1 MTIRARLFLSL
12 SLLVAALFAA
22 SVSGYYALSQSSEKT
37 RTIVEDRVVPLAQL
51 KKVADAY
58 AVDIVDAA
66 HKMRSGAL
74 TWEQGAKSIEGALKT
89 IDAQWAAYL
98 ATTLTPEE
106 ALIAQKVKSV
116 MALAQSPIGKLQGLV
131 AKRDIAALDTFA
143 TQTLY
148 PSIDPISEPLS
159 ELIELQVRV
168 AREDF
173 AEATRTK
180 TMSFWTM
187 GLIGGFATFIVLFA
201 ASVVTRGV
209 VNPLSAMER
218 VMRQLADGDTSIQV
232 PQLGTTDEIG
242 RMADA
247 VDVFRKNAI
256 ERETL
261 KLEAEREQ
269 EARAQR
275 QAALDHAISA
285 FESSASAVMATVASA
300 STELQAAAE
309 SMSDV
314 AEETL
319 MQSTS
324 VASAAEQASAGVQ
337 SVAAAGEEL
346 SASTNTILQQAQYSS
361 TIAGKA
367 VEGADATNAKVQEL
381 SIAANQIGKV
391 VELIRGIAGQTNL
404 LALNATIEA
413 ARAGESG
420 RGFAVVASEV
430 KALAS
435 QTSRATDEIASAITS
450 MQKTTVEA
458 VETIRQIT
466 ATITDMNEISTA
478 ITSSMVEQGRATAEI
493 AENVQQVA
501 VGTGEVA
508 SAITHVTTAATTSG
522 AAASQVL
529 GAASELSRQS
539 EILKDEMDSFLARA
553 RAA

>member
-1 MTIRARLFLSL
+1 MSIRMRLFLSL
-12 SLLVAALFAA
+12 GLLVAALIAA
-22 SVSGYYALSQSSEKT
+22 SLSGYFALTQSSEKT

-58 AVDIVDAA
+58 AVDIVDTA
-66 HKMRSGAL
+66 HKMRSGTF
-74 TWEQGAKSIEGALKT
+74 TWEQASKSIEGALKV

-106 ALIAQKVKSV
+106 ALTAERVKTV
-116 MALAQSPIGKLQGLV
+116 MAKANSPIAKLQDI
-131 AKRDIAALDTFA
+131 ATRRDMAALDAFVNGV
-143 TQTLY
+143 LY

-168 AREDF
+168 AREDY
-173 AEATRTK
+173 AEATKTK
-180 TMSFWTM
+180 TISLWMMAIVGAF
-187 GLIGGFATFIVLFA
+187 GAIVAIFAG
-201 ASVVTRGV
+201 SVVTRGV
-209 VNPLSAMER
+209 VNPLSRMEQT
-218 VMRQLADGDTSIQV
+218 MHQLADGNTSVLIER
-232 PQLGTTDEIG
+232 LGTTDEIG

-247 VDVFRKNAI
+247 VEIFRKNAI
-256 ERETL
+256 EREEL
-261 KLEAEREQ
+261 KSEAEREQ
-269 EARAQR
+269 EARARR
-275 QAALDHAISA
+275 QAALEAAINS
-285 FESSASAVMATVASA
+285 FEASTSAVMATVASA

-346 SASTNTILQQAQYSS
+346 SASTNTILQQAQYSN
-361 TIAGKA
+361 TIAKQA
-367 VEGADATNAKVQEL
+367 VDGARATNAKVQEL
-381 SIAANQIGKV
+381 AVAASQIGKV
-391 VELIRGIAGQTNL
+391 VELIKGIAGQTNL

-413 ARAGESG
+413 ARAGDAG

-430 KALAS
+430 KELAN
-435 QTSRATDEIASAITS
+435 QTSKATDEIASSIIAI
-450 MQKTTVEA
+450 QNTTAEA

-466 ATITDMNEISTA
+466 STITDMDEISST
-478 ITSSMVEQGRATAEI
+478 ITTSMMEQGRATAEI

-508 SAITHVTTAATTSG
+508 HAITHVTTAATTSG

-529 GAASELSRQS
+529 SAASELSRQS
-539 EILKDEMDSFLARA
+539 EILKGEMDSFLAKA

>member
-58 AVDIVDAA
+58 AVDIVDTA

-98 ATTLTPEE
+98 ATTLTSEE

-131 AKRDIAALDTFA
+131 AKRDMAALDTFA

-159 ELIELQVRV
+159 ELIELQVRA

-209 VNPLSAMER
+209 VNPLSALER

-247 VDVFRKNAI
+247 VDVFRKNAL

-269 EARAQR
+269 ETRAQR

-450 MQKTTVEA
+450 MQKTTLEA

-478 ITSSMVEQGRATAEI
+478 ITISMVEQGRATAEI

>member
-66 HKMRSGAL
+66 HKMRSGAF

-131 AKRDIAALDTFA
+131 AKRDMAALDTFA
-143 TQTLY
+143 TQALY

-232 PQLGTTDEIG
+232 PQLGTTDDIG

-269 EARAQR
+269 GARAQR